1 VSERQQ
7 AMMAT
12 VSCKPRD
19 RGGLE
24 ITHFEALKQSPGLWE
39 LGCLRFETEMDGNGD
54 VCRNRLAVP
63 SGGFVLEFLQGFNCG
78 RAQ

>member
-12 VSCKPRD
+12 VSCKPRESQQP
-19 RGGLE
+19 RM
-24 ITHFEALKQSPGLWE
+24 THLKALKQSPGLWE
-39 LGCLRFETEMDGNGD
+39 PGCLRFETEMDRNGD
-54 VCRNRLAVP
+54 VCRNRLTVP
-63 SGGFVLEFLQGFNCG
+63 SGGFVLEFLQGFNRG